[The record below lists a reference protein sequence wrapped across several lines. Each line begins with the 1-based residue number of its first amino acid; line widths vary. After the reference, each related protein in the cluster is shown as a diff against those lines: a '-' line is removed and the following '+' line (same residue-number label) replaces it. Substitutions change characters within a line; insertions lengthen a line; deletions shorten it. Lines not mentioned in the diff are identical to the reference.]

1 MKRLD
6 HCFEWYSFPN
16 ILNLSLTNENV
27 PTLRASR
34 EVRTPLEGEYIEG
47 EAAPPSKR
55 KTFNV
60 FNVLNVPDLRHWKT
74 HPKLVYSHFC
84 VVAASKK
91 DLPGWRIGLNW
102 LCGVEMDDG
111 DGVAVEAPQVETLPK
126 QLNSRKKKILSRS

>member
-1 MKRLD
+1 MVL
-6 HCFEWYSFPN
+6 FLN
-16 ILNLSLTNENV
+16 IPTLILTTENI

-34 EVRTPLEGEYIEG
+34 DVRTPLEGEYIEG

-55 KTFNV
+55 KT
-60 FNVLNVPDLRHWKT
+60 LGLETLET
-74 HPKLVYSHFC
+74 HPKLVYSSFC

-111 DGVAVEAPQVETLPK
+111 DGVAVETPQVETIPK
-126 QLNSRKKKILSRS
+126 QLNSRKKKILGKSCR